1 MSDFYFYLHF
11 ELIADLRLNLYK
23 SSNQPS
29 PPVHIMVNPNRG
41 GAWRGS
47 YVNGRG
53 GPRSVVT
60 QNPTTHVD
68 SGVSPGV
75 SMPSQ
80 NNSNR
85 GGILPRGGGGGGRGF
100 RGRGFGPG
108 VDRGRGIPRGGLRGG
123 RGRGS
128 FAAAPQVVS

>member
-11 ELIADLRLNLYK
+11 KLITDLRLNLSK
-23 SSNQPS
+23 SSNQP

-41 GAWRGS
+41 GAWRGG
-47 YVNGRG
+47 YVNGRGSGGGG
-53 GPRSVVT
+53 GPRSVVA

-68 SGVSPGV
+68 SVVSNGVST
-75 SMPSQ
+75 PSH

-85 GGILPRGGGGGGRGF
+85 GGMLPRGGRGS

-108 VDRGRGIPRGGLRGG
+108 VDRGRGMPRGSRGS

-128 FAAAPQVVS
+128 FPAPQVAS